1 MTLKCTLSRILE
13 NDVSALI
20 DLRLYHII
28 FVTEEIL
35 TSDVLAIFKCCP
47 NLSLVGLGTQTLKGS
62 KTSLATVLLMYKI
75 HVTIIIN
82 FSVTKKLEYKH
93 RLNKS
98 N

>member
-1 MTLKCTLSRILE
+1 MTFWQYSNVAQT
-13 NDVSALI
+13 SA
-20 DLRLYHII
+20 
-28 FVTEEIL
+28 
-35 TSDVLAIFKCCP
+35 
-47 NLSLVGLGTQTLKGS
+47 LVGLGTQTLKGS